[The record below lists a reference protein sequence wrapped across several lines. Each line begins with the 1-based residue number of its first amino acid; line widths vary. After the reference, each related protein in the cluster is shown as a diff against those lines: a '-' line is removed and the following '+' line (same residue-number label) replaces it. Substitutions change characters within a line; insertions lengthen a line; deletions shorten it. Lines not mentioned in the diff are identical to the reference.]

1 MAKKKQKLP
10 KEYRETPEQRVREE
24 GARFR
29 SRIEMPKTTYNR
41 KRAKQDMN
49 RETTRGGGNYHD

>member
-10 KEYRETPEQRVREE
+10 KEYRETPEQRKQRVREE

-29 SRIEMPKTTYNR
+29 SRIETPKTTYNR
-41 KRAKQDMN
+41 KKASRDFK
-49 RETTRGGGNYHD
+49 RETSKGGDF